1 MTVEEMK
8 RKKHEKGYSYAQI
21 ASLSGIPLGTVQKVF
36 SGETEHPRYSTL
48 QALEQVLKDQ
58 EESRVCD
65 SAAYSYQNI
74 SKMESH
80 FSASCRKKYWHFP
93 HGL

>member
-36 SGETEHPRYSTL
+36 
-48 QALEQVLKDQ
+48 Q
-58 EESRVCD
+58 ER
-65 SAAYSYQNI
+65 QNI
-74 SKMESH
+74 PDIVR
-80 FSASCRKKYWHFP
+80 CRR
-93 HGL
+93 